1 MEEAL
6 FNPLDVPDI
15 CRVMQRALTD
25 SEFYSALKA
34 HAPAQAAKFT
44 WDHTAQLALKGFER
58 LVDKASASEPLDI
71 TSFTAHTINR
81 IKNIAELSET
91 ERLQTASGDCS

>member
-34 HAPAQAAKFT
+34 HAPAHGKVHMGSHRAARV
-44 WDHTAQLALKGFER
+44 KG
-58 LVDKASASEPLDI
+58 I
-71 TSFTAHTINR
+71 
-81 IKNIAELSET
+81 
-91 ERLQTASGDCS
+91 